1 MYYLNFVA
9 CRVQGDLDKQ
19 SSCSAKQTSLDKL
32 MAKQSCLDKQS
43 SCSAKQS
50 CLDKQMAKQSCLD
63 KQMGLD
69 DQMFGKTDDLFI
81 CCPERYSFFKRI
93 LEYYVD
99 PHPLSFLMPY

>member
-1 MYYLNFVA
+1 
-9 CRVQGDLDKQ
+9 
-19 SSCSAKQTSLDKL
+19 
-32 MAKQSCLDKQS
+32 
-43 SCSAKQS
+43 
-50 CLDKQMAKQSCLD
+50 MAKQSCLD

-99 PHPLSFLMPY
+99 PHPLSFLLTKLAVVMLKFGYSEKATKIETISHLI

>member
-1 MYYLNFVA
+1 MAKQSCLDKQLYHLKFVA

-19 SSCSAKQTSLDKL
+19 SSCSAKQTS
-32 MAKQSCLDKQS
+32 
-43 SCSAKQS
+43 
-50 CLDKQMAKQSCLD
+50 LDKQMAKQSCLD

>member
-1 MYYLNFVA
+1 M
-9 CRVQGDLDKQ
+9 DKQ
-19 SSCSAKQTSLDKL
+19 SSCSAKQTS
-32 MAKQSCLDKQS
+32 
-43 SCSAKQS
+43 
-50 CLDKQMAKQSCLD
+50 LDKQMAKQSCLD

-99 PHPLSFLMPY
+99 PHPLSFLLTKLAVVMLKFGHSEKATKN